1 MQPSARLFMTKS
13 MYHHC
18 KQQEH
23 TNHVEGKMVFKD
35 KLIWSKIRQEKKGR
49 IKWAFPILEAY
60 LVFLKKK
67 QFGDFET
74 HILHFWNFVDA
85 NFLVTG
91 FCFIFSEEENKRTA
105 FLLSRR

>member
-60 LVFLKKK
+60 LVFLKKNNLETLK
-67 QFGDFET
+67 LTYSIFE
-74 HILHFWNFVDA
+74 ILWM
-85 NFLVTG
+85 L
-91 FCFIFSEEENKRTA
+91 IS
-105 FLLSRR
+105 